1 MKKEIVRIHDKIYL
15 KENRYKKTKDSF
27 KYFFNILKKKT
38 NKNKKYS
45 LVDIGCANGELLY
58 NIEKKFKN
66 LSLTGVDIHQ
76 NLLDKAKKHCSNKVL
91 FLKKDISKKNQRI
104 GKYDIIILSGVL
116 SIFDNPKIVLKNLL
130 MNLKKN
136 GQIYIY
142 GLFNPY
148 PSNVYVK
155 YEDLSLNKKVLQSGW
170 NMFSIKFI
178 KTFFKNK
185 KVELFPF
192 FMKRKIKQNKK
203 DLFRSWTIKLSGKNY
218 CINALGIIQ
227 NLYWIRI
234 K

>member
-1 MKKEIVRIHDKIYL
+1 
-15 KENRYKKTKDSF
+15 
-27 KYFFNILKKKT
+27 
-38 NKNKKYS
+38 
-45 LVDIGCANGELLY
+45 
-58 NIEKKFKN
+58 
-66 LSLTGVDIHQ
+66 
-76 NLLDKAKKHCSNKVL
+76 
-91 FLKKDISKKNQRI
+91 I

-155 YEDLSLNKKVLQSGW
+155 YEDLNLNKKVLQSGW
-170 NMFSIKFI
+170 NIFSINFI
-178 KTFFKNK
+178 KTFFKNR

-192 FMKRKIKQNKK
+192 FMKKKIKQNRK
-203 DLFRSWTIKLSGKNY
+203 DLFRSWTIKLRGKNY